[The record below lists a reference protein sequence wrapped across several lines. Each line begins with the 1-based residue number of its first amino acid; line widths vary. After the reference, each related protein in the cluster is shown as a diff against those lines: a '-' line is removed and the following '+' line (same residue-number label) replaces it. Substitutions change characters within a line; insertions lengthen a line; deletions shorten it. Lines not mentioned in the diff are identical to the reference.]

1 VTTSYFIA
9 GTDTDI
15 GKTVVTTGLLRALA
29 RSGRTAIG
37 MKPVASGAELA
48 DDGLRNHDAIQL
60 LANSTRK
67 LAYETINPVV
77 FADPTS
83 PNIAAALAGA
93 EIRSEQILPAYTTCR
108 QHADIVLVEGVG
120 GWRVP
125 FSESMQTVD
134 LVRQMNLAVILV
146 CGIRL
151 GCINHS
157 LLSASAIVDDGI
169 QLAGWIA
176 NTVDPDY
183 TYGADTIKTIGCA
196 ISAPLL
202 AVVPW
207 QKTLDLDGIADA
219 LKPAVAKLWT

>member
-1 VTTSYFIA
+1 MTTSYFIA

-15 GKTVVTTGLLRALA
+15 GKTVVTSGLLRALA

-48 DDGLRNHDAIQL
+48 DDGLRNRDAIQL
-60 LANSTRK
+60 LANSNRK
-67 LAYETINPVV
+67 LPYKTINPVV

-93 EIRSEQILPAYTTCR
+93 EIRSEQILPSYTTCR
-108 QHADIVLVEGVG
+108 QNADIVLVEGVG

-134 LVRQMNLAVILV
+134 LVRQMNLAVVLV

-183 TYGADTIKTIGCA
+183 TYGADTIKTIGRA